1 MPVEIREISIGAQV
15 VDDADDA
22 PAAAPAF
29 DAAEL
34 REQIL
39 AECAE
44 LIRKAL
50 ERRDER

>member
-1 MPVEIREISIGAQV
+1 MAVEIREISIGAQV
-15 VDDADDA
+15 VDDDDE
-22 PAAAPAF
+22 PVAAPAF
-29 DAAEL
+29 DPDEL